1 MTEHTET
8 KPRLLTIRKWS
19 FAEEKTL
26 LEKGEVEGRSEG
38 ACAIRR
44 KLIAARRVGEGKDA
58 DEVAKECKVT
68 VAEIMEQIKIET
80 LKKEK
85 RDGKREGAVQTVNST
100 PAKDIDDIIDSL
112 KKLKKRVEASSS

>member
-68 VAEIMEQIKIET
+68 IAEINEQIKIET
-80 LKKEK
+80 AKKEK

-100 PAKDIDDIIDSL
+100 PAKMSHDFIIP
-112 KKLKKRVEASSS
+112 R